1 MNDTVVARPCW
12 TVLAKKAEDKIAL
25 IQNEMVQARIRL
37 ESLKTSQQRIQKM
50 YDEYRDGLT
59 KSDAESVGMREAMNQ
74 RQFMSQLLN
83 LMQRVK
89 TDIIYTENAII
100 GIKEQ
105 LVAQEHE
112 RIKMQTL
119 ADQNA
124 MAVQREENKK
134 DQRRMD
140 ALGVMQFNLKPQ
152 TRTSLAAWLG
162 TGWRGV
168 RKHAGHLRRFP
179 LSNGYWLTR
188 KLSSPA
194 MLKDNPA
201 YCSLALAPGG

>member
-1 MNDTVVARPCW
+1 MNDTIVTRPCW
-12 TVLAKKAEDKIAL
+12 NVLAKKAQDKIAL
-25 IQNEMVQARIRL
+25 IQHEMAQARQRL
-37 ESLKTSQQRIQKM
+37 ESLKSSEKRIQKM
-50 YDEYRDGLT
+50 YEEYRESLS
-59 KSDAESVGMREAMNQ
+59 KSDSESLGMRETMNQ
-74 RQFMSQLLN
+74 RQFMSQLVN

-89 TDIIYTENAII
+89 TDIMYTENTII

-105 LVAQEHE
+105 LIAQERE

-152 TRTSLAAWLG
+152 T
-162 TGWRGV
+162 
-168 RKHAGHLRRFP
+168 
-179 LSNGYWLTR
+179 
-188 KLSSPA
+188 
-194 MLKDNPA
+194 
-201 YCSLALAPGG
+201 

>member
-1 MNDTVVARPCW
+1 
-12 TVLAKKAEDKIAL
+12 LAQKAEDKIAL
-25 IQNEMVQARIRL
+25 IQNEMMLARQRL
-37 ESLKTSQQRIQKM
+37 QSLQTSEQRIQKM

-59 KSDAESVGMREAMNQ
+59 KSDAQSVGMREAMNQ
-74 RQFMSQLLN
+74 RQFMSQLLS

-89 TDIIYTENAII
+89 TDILYTENTII

-105 LVAQEHE
+105 LIVQERE

-152 TRTSLAAWLG
+152 A
-162 TGWRGV
+162 
-168 RKHAGHLRRFP
+168 
-179 LSNGYWLTR
+179 
-188 KLSSPA
+188 
-194 MLKDNPA
+194 
-201 YCSLALAPGG
+201 

>member
-12 TVLAKKAEDKIAL
+12 TILTQKADDKIAI
-25 IQNEMVQARIRL
+25 IQNEMMLARQRL
-37 ESLKTSQQRIQKM
+37 QSLKTSEQRIQKM

-59 KSDAESVGMREAMNQ
+59 KSNAESVGMREAMNQ

-89 TDIIYTENAII
+89 TDIQYTENAIT

-105 LVAQEHE
+105 LIAQERE

-152 TRTSLAAWLG
+152 T
-162 TGWRGV
+162 
-168 RKHAGHLRRFP
+168 
-179 LSNGYWLTR
+179 
-188 KLSSPA
+188 
-194 MLKDNPA
+194 
-201 YCSLALAPGG
+201 

>member
-12 TVLAKKAEDKIAL
+12 TILTQKAEDKIVL
-25 IQNEMVQARIRL
+25 IQNEMMLARQRL
-37 ESLKTSQQRIQKM
+37 QSLKTSEQRVQKM

-59 KSDAESVGMREAMNQ
+59 KSNSESVGMREAMNQ

-89 TDIIYTENAII
+89 TDIQYTENAIT

-105 LVAQEHE
+105 LIAQERE

-140 ALGVMQFNLKPQ
+140 ALGVMQFNLKPH
-152 TRTSLAAWLG
+152 T
-162 TGWRGV
+162 
-168 RKHAGHLRRFP
+168 
-179 LSNGYWLTR
+179 
-188 KLSSPA
+188 
-194 MLKDNPA
+194 
-201 YCSLALAPGG
+201 

>member
-1 MNDTVVARPCW
+1 MNDSVVARPCW
-12 TVLAKKAEDKIAL
+12 TILAQKAEDKIAL
-25 IQNEMVQARIRL
+25 IQNEMMLARQRL
-37 ESLKTSQQRIQKM
+37 QSLQTSKQRIQKM

-59 KSDAESVGMREAMNQ
+59 KSDAQSVGMREAMNQ
-74 RQFMSQLLN
+74 RQFMSQLLS

-89 TDIIYTENAII
+89 TDILYTENTII

-105 LVAQEHE
+105 LIVQERE

-140 ALGVMQFNLKPQ
+140 ALGVMQFNLKPM
-152 TRTSLAAWLG
+152 S
-162 TGWRGV
+162 
-168 RKHAGHLRRFP
+168 
-179 LSNGYWLTR
+179 
-188 KLSSPA
+188 
-194 MLKDNPA
+194 
-201 YCSLALAPGG
+201 

>member
-12 TVLAKKAEDKIAL
+12 TILANKAEDKIAL
-25 IQNEMVQARIRL
+25 IQNEIAYTRKHLEVLKASEARV
-37 ESLKTSQQRIQKM
+37 QKM

-59 KSDAESVGMREAMNQ
+59 QTQTQSLGMREAMNQ
-74 RQFMSQLLN
+74 RQFMSQLLT

-89 TDIIYTENAII
+89 TDIQYTENALL
-100 GIKEQ
+100 GIKER
-105 LVAQEHE
+105 LIEAERE

-124 MAVQREENKK
+124 AAVQKAENKK

-152 TRTSLAAWLG
+152 T
-162 TGWRGV
+162 
-168 RKHAGHLRRFP
+168 
-179 LSNGYWLTR
+179 
-188 KLSSPA
+188 
-194 MLKDNPA
+194 
-201 YCSLALAPGG
+201 

>member
-12 TVLAKKAEDKIAL
+12 TILAQKAEDKIAL
-25 IQNEMVQARIRL
+25 IQNELMLARQRL
-37 ESLKTSQQRIQKM
+37 QSLQTSEQRIQKM

-59 KSDAESVGMREAMNQ
+59 QSDAQSMGMREAMNQ
-74 RQFMSQLLN
+74 RQFMSQLLS

-89 TDIIYTENAII
+89 TDILYTENAII

-105 LVAQEHE
+105 LIVQERE

-140 ALGVMQFNLKPQ
+140 ALGVMQFNLKPM
-152 TRTSLAAWLG
+152 S
-162 TGWRGV
+162 
-168 RKHAGHLRRFP
+168 
-179 LSNGYWLTR
+179 
-188 KLSSPA
+188 
-194 MLKDNPA
+194 
-201 YCSLALAPGG
+201 

>member
-1 MNDTVVARPCW
+1 MNDTVIARPCW
-12 TVLAKKAEDKIAL
+12 TILANKAEDKIAL
-25 IQNEMVQARIRL
+25 IQNEMTVARQRL
-37 ESLKTSQQRIQKM
+37 QGLKASEQRIQKM
-50 YDEYRDGLT
+50 YDEYREGLT
-59 KSDAESVGMREAMNQ
+59 KSDAQSVGMREAMNQ

-89 TDIIYTENAII
+89 TDIQYTENAII

-105 LVAQEHE
+105 LIAQERE

-152 TRTSLAAWLG
+152 T
-162 TGWRGV
+162 
-168 RKHAGHLRRFP
+168 
-179 LSNGYWLTR
+179 
-188 KLSSPA
+188 
-194 MLKDNPA
+194 
-201 YCSLALAPGG
+201 

>member
-12 TVLAKKAEDKIAL
+12 TILTQKAEDKIAL
-25 IQNEMVQARIRL
+25 IQNEMMLARQRL
-37 ESLKTSQQRIQKM
+37 QSLKTSEQRIQKM

-89 TDIIYTENAII
+89 TDIQYTENAII

-105 LVAQEHE
+105 LIAQERE

-140 ALGVMQFNLKPQ
+140 TLGVMQFNLKPQ
-152 TRTSLAAWLG
+152 T
-162 TGWRGV
+162 
-168 RKHAGHLRRFP
+168 
-179 LSNGYWLTR
+179 
-188 KLSSPA
+188 
-194 MLKDNPA
+194 
-201 YCSLALAPGG
+201 

>member
-12 TVLAKKAEDKIAL
+12 TILAQKAEDKIAL
-25 IQNEMVQARIRL
+25 IQNELMLARQRL
-37 ESLKTSQQRIQKM
+37 QSLQTSEQRIQKM

-59 KSDAESVGMREAMNQ
+59 QSDTQSMGMREAMNQ
-74 RQFMSQLLN
+74 RQFMSQLLS

-89 TDIIYTENAII
+89 TDILYTENAII

-105 LVAQEHE
+105 LIVQERE

-152 TRTSLAAWLG
+152 T
-162 TGWRGV
+162 
-168 RKHAGHLRRFP
+168 
-179 LSNGYWLTR
+179 
-188 KLSSPA
+188 
-194 MLKDNPA
+194 
-201 YCSLALAPGG
+201 

>member
-1 MNDTVVARPCW
+1 MNDSVVARPCW
-12 TVLAKKAEDKIAL
+12 TILAQKAEDKIAL
-25 IQNEMVQARIRL
+25 IQNEMMLARQRL
-37 ESLKTSQQRIQKM
+37 QSLQTSEQRIQKM

-59 KSDAESVGMREAMNQ
+59 QSDTQSMGMREAMNQ
-74 RQFMSQLLN
+74 RQFMSQLLS

-89 TDIIYTENAII
+89 TDILYTENTII

-105 LVAQEHE
+105 LIVQERE

-152 TRTSLAAWLG
+152 A
-162 TGWRGV
+162 
-168 RKHAGHLRRFP
+168 
-179 LSNGYWLTR
+179 
-188 KLSSPA
+188 
-194 MLKDNPA
+194 
-201 YCSLALAPGG
+201 

>member
-12 TVLAKKAEDKIAL
+12 TILTQKAEDKIAI
-25 IQNEMVQARIRL
+25 IQNEMMLARQRL
-37 ESLKTSQQRIQKM
+37 QSLKTSEQRIQKM

-59 KSDAESVGMREAMNQ
+59 KSNAESVGMREAMNQ

-89 TDIIYTENAII
+89 TDIQYTENAIT

-105 LVAQEHE
+105 LIAQERE

-152 TRTSLAAWLG
+152 S
-162 TGWRGV
+162 
-168 RKHAGHLRRFP
+168 
-179 LSNGYWLTR
+179 
-188 KLSSPA
+188 
-194 MLKDNPA
+194 
-201 YCSLALAPGG
+201 